1 MGGVG
6 HRMVRGVRLLSVDE
20 APRRR
25 PPDRSSGSTG
35 CFGDG
40 ADEVPP
46 ICAGTLF
53 RLGVAGART
62 LDYAWQFDWSPAQRT
77 TCNGKNRPG
86 KKPMPA
92 TRRLTLALLLIL
104 STFAL
109 AADPPFDLVI
119 TNGHIIDGTGSPW
132 YSADIGIRDGR
143 IAAIGNL
150 SAAAHKRALDAK
162 GRVVAPGFVDML
174 GQSEATILVDP
185 RLPSKIYQGITTE
198 ITGEGGSAAPLN
210 DAIIA
215 ADRAGYEHYKIHP
228 DWRTFRQ
235 YFSRLEKQGMG
246 INLASYVGATQVRR
260 MVLGD
265 ADVPPTP
272 EQLDKMKALVRG
284 AMRAGAV
291 GASTSLTY
299 APAPYAKTEEIIA
312 LASEAA
318 QFGGIYATH
327 MRNESDSVLESID
340 EAVRIGREARIPVEI
355 WHFKVAGKAN
365 FGRMPELVARINK
378 ARAEGVDV
386 EADTYAYTAWFNS
399 MSAFVPA
406 WAHDGGDAKLI
417 ERLKDPATRARIRKD
432 METPSKDW
440 DNEWDEISSPQ
451 DVMISV
457 VQNPALKKFQGTRL
471 TEAAKT
477 LNKDP
482 MDALFDLL
490 IEDKA
495 FTECAVFGMS
505 EPDVALA
512 LQQPW
517 VSVDND
523 SSGTSPEGILGEE
536 HSHPRAYG
544 TFPRILRKYVREEK
558 KLTLEEAIRKF
569 SALPAQR
576 MRLADRGV
584 LKQGM
589 WADVVVFNPETVRDL
604 ATFDDPNR
612 FSEGMEY
619 GLINGGPRIGNGKM
633 TGARPGEVLREA
645 GYIPSSS
652 ARPV

>member
-1 MGGVG
+1 MI
-6 HRMVRGVRLLSVDE
+6 
-20 APRRR
+20 
-25 PPDRSSGSTG
+25 
-35 CFGDG
+35 F
-40 ADEVPP
+40 
-46 ICAGTLF
+46 I
-53 RLGVAGART
+53 
-62 LDYAWQFDWSPAQRT
+62 
-77 TCNGKNRPG
+77 
-86 KKPMPA
+86 
-92 TRRLTLALLLIL
+92 RRLTFAFLLIL
-104 STFAL
+104 STLAF
-109 AADPPFDLVI
+109 AADLPFDLVI
-119 TNGHIIDGTGSPW
+119 TNGHIVDGTGSPW
-132 YSADIGIRDGR
+132 YSGDVGIRDGR

-150 SAAAHKRALDAK
+150 SGAARKLTVDAK

-174 GQSEATILVDP
+174 GQSETTILVDP

-215 ADRAGYEHYKIHP
+215 NDRPGYELYKINP

-265 ADVPPTP
+265 ADVQPTS
-272 EQLDKMKALVRG
+272 EQLEKMKDLVRE
-284 AMRAGAV
+284 AMRDGAV
-291 GASTSLTY
+291 GVSTSLEY

-312 LASEAA
+312 LASEASK
-318 QFGGIYATH
+318 FGGIYATH
-327 MRNESDSVLESID
+327 MRNESDSVLEAID
-340 EAVRIGREARIPVEI
+340 EAVRIGREAHIPVEI
-355 WHFKVAGKAN
+355 WHFKAAGKAN
-365 FGRMPELVARINK
+365 RGRMPELVARVNK
-378 ARAEGVDV
+378 ARAEGFDV
-386 EADTYAYTAWFNS
+386 EADTYAYTAWSNS

-432 METPSKDW
+432 MQTPAKDW
-440 DNEWDEISSPQ
+440 DNEWDEIMGPQ

-457 VQNPALKKFQGTRL
+457 VQNPALKKFQGKRL
-471 TEAAKT
+471 TEVAKIM
-477 LNKDP
+477 NEDP

-490 IEDKA
+490 IEDKG

-536 HSHPRAYG
+536 HPHPRAYG

-576 MRLADRGV
+576 MRLTDRGV
-584 LKQGM
+584 LKLGM
-589 WADVVVFNPETVRDL
+589 WADVVVFDPETVRDL

-612 FSEGMEY
+612 LSEGMAY
-619 GLINGGPRIGNGKM
+619 VLVNGVPVIEDGKM
-633 TGARPGEVLREA
+633 TSALPGKVLRGA
-645 GYIPSSS
+645 GYVP
-652 ARPV
+652 